1 MSNTV
6 KKIALLG
13 NPNAGKSSLFNQL
26 TGLRQ
31 KAGNFPGVTVERK
44 SGFAKLDAKLEVEVI
59 DLPGTYSLYPTS
71 LDERIAVNA
80 LININNQDHPD
91 VIIYIA
97 DVTHLERHLLLLTQI
112 IDLGFPIVVALNM
125 NDIAEQQNIQC
136 DEKKLSEALG
146 LDVFK
151 INGRTGE
158 GVDSIKSKIENIL
171 HNDVLHASFNN
182 DELNLS
188 NDTLNVSNQ
197 SNYTLNVS
205 NKIDNASHFYTLTN
219 EETTITEKIKEI
231 LPVKNDYHALLLLH
245 HAKKINF
252 LSKEKLSQLQQL
264 KATHH
269 FNSINNQLDEI
280 MQRYNH
286 FSPMVNSALS
296 KSFSNTKTLTDKIDF
311 VVTHKFFGP
320 VIFFAIMFLMFQAVF
335 TWSTIPMDFIDQQ
348 FAHLAMYLQS
358 VMSVNLF
365 SRLLTEGLIPG
376 ISGVLIFVPQIT
388 ILFFLITILE
398 EIGYMARAVF
408 MFDNIMQKFGLNGRS
423 IVALISGGACAIP
436 AIMSTRTIS
445 NWKERLITIMVTPLI
460 SCSARIPVFAVLI
473 GFIVPSYKLGGFN
486 SQGIV
491 FMMLYLIGIVAALT
505 ASFVFKKI
513 LKSEEYS
520 FLMLELPEY
529 RKPHWKNVIHTLI
542 EKIKA
547 FVFGA
552 GKIILLVSLML
563 WFLASFGP
571 FKKMEEAVNVA
582 KIESSLLHLNTTET
596 ELYIAS
602 KKLENSYAGF
612 AGRLIE
618 PLIKPLGFDW
628 KIGIALITSF
638 AAREVFVGTIST
650 LYSIGKDADNLTIKQ
665 KLQQEK
671 NKEGKP
677 VFTMA
682 VALSLVLFYLFA
694 MQCMST
700 LATVYRETKSWK
712 WPVIQFV
719 YMTGTAYIV
728 SFITFQIFK

>member
-1 MSNTV
+1 MSKTL

-26 TGLRQ
+26 TGMRQ
-31 KAGNFPGVTVERK
+31 KVGNFPGVTVERK
-44 SGFAKLDAKLEVEVI
+44 SGFAKLDANTEVEII

-80 LININNQDHPD
+80 LIDLNNQDHPD
-91 VIIYIA
+91 AIVYIA

-112 IDLGFPIVVALNM
+112 IDLNFPIVVALNM

-146 LDVFK
+146 LDIIK

-158 GVDSIKSKIENIL
+158 GVAEIKSSITQLLYSNTPMSHSHYYSLLNEEDSIAKK
-171 HNDVLHASFNN
+171 V
-182 DELNLS
+182 
-188 NDTLNVSNQ
+188 
-197 SNYTLNVS
+197 
-205 NKIDNASHFYTLTN
+205 ID
-219 EETTITEKIKEI
+219 II
-231 LPVKNDYHALLLLH
+231 PVKNKYHALLLLH
-245 HAKKINF
+245 HTNKINF
-252 LSKEKLSQLQQL
+252 LSKEQRIKLTQLIT
-264 KATHH
+264 THN
-269 FNSINNQLDEI
+269 FSPINNQLDEI
-280 MQRYNH
+280 MQRYNR
-286 FSPMVNSALS
+286 FSPIVNSVLS
-296 KSFSNTKTLTDKIDF
+296 KSFVHAKTITDKIDF

-320 VIFFAIMFLMFQAVF
+320 LIFFAIMFFMFQAIF
-335 TWSTIPMDFIDQQ
+335 AWSTIPMDFIDEQ
-348 FAHLAMYLQS
+348 FANLAVYLQS
-358 VMSVNLF
+358 VLPINVF

-388 ILFFLITILE
+388 ILFLLITILE

-423 IVALISGGACAIP
+423 IVALISGSACAIP

-473 GFIVPSYKLGGFN
+473 GFIIPSYKIGFFN

-491 FMMLYLIGIVAALT
+491 FMTLYLIGIIAALI
-505 ASFVFKKI
+505 ASYVFKKI

-529 RKPHWKNVIHTLI
+529 RKPHWKNVSYTLY
-542 EKIKA
+542 EKVSA

-552 GKIILLVSLML
+552 GKIILIVSLIL

-571 FKKMEEAVNVA
+571 SKKMQQAENLA
-582 KIESSLLHLNTTET
+582 KIESSLLHLNETET
-596 ELYIAS
+596 TLLIAS

-612 AGRLIE
+612 AGKLIE
-618 PLIKPLGFDW
+618 PIIKPLGFDW

-671 NKEGKP
+671 NSEGKP

-682 VALSLVLFYLFA
+682 VALSLILFYLFA

-712 WPVIQFV
+712 WPAIQLI

-728 SFITFQIFK
+728 SLITFQILK

>member
-1 MSNTV
+1 MSEALQ
-6 KKIALLG
+6 KIALLG

-31 KAGNFPGVTVERK
+31 KVGNFPGVTVERK
-44 SGFAKLDAKLEVEVI
+44 SGFIKLDDKREVEII

-80 LININNQDHPD
+80 LIDVNNKDYPD
-91 VIIYIA
+91 AIIYIL

-112 IDLGFPIVVALNM
+112 VDLGFPVLVALNM
-125 NDIAEQQNIQC
+125 NDIAAQQNIQC

-146 LDVFK
+146 IEFIK

-158 GVDSIKSKIENIL
+158 GIDIIKSKLPQLLSDNKTGVRTSSFYELAVDEKNIAAKVGAL
-171 HNDVLHASFNN
+171 
-182 DELNLS
+182 
-188 NDTLNVSNQ
+188 
-197 SNYTLNVS
+197 
-205 NKIDNASHFYTLTN
+205 
-219 EETTITEKIKEI
+219 
-231 LPVKNDYHALLLLH
+231 LPVKNEYHALLLAH
-245 HAKKINF
+245 HSKKINF
-252 LSKEKLSQLQQL
+252 LKEDKKQQL
-264 KATHH
+264 LGIVQQNN
-269 FNSINNQLDEI
+269 FNPINNQLDEI
-280 MQRYNH
+280 MQRYNK
-286 FSPMVNSALS
+286 FTPIVNTVLS
-296 KSFSNTKTLTDKIDF
+296 RSFNNARTLTDKIDF
-311 VVTHKFFGP
+311 VITHKFFGP
-320 VIFFAIMFLMFQAVF
+320 LIFFALMLFIFQAIF
-335 TWSTIPMDFIDQQ
+335 AWSVIPMDWIDQQ
-348 FAHLAMYLQS
+348 FANLATYLQT
-358 VMSVNLF
+358 VLPNTIL

-376 ISGVLIFVPQIT
+376 ISGVMVFVPQIT
-388 ILFFLITILE
+388 ILFLLITLLE
-398 EIGYMARAVF
+398 EVGYMARAVY

-473 GFIVPSYKLGGFN
+473 GFIIPSFKIGPFN
-486 SQGIV
+486 SQGLV
-491 FMMLYLIGIVAALT
+491 FMVLYLIGITAALI
-505 ASFVFKKI
+505 ASYVFKKI
-513 LKSEEYS
+513 LKSEEFS

-529 RKPHWKNVIHTLI
+529 RKPHWKNVFYTLY
-542 EKIKA
+542 EKVSS
-547 FVFGA
+547 FMFGA
-552 GKIILLVSLML
+552 GKIILMVSLVL

-571 FKKMEEAVNVA
+571 KKAMQEAVNVA
-582 KIESSLLHLNTTET
+582 TIESSLLHADKQTTE
-596 ELYIAS
+596 LLIAS
-602 KKLENSYAGF
+602 KKLEASYAGY

-618 PLIKPLGFDW
+618 PVIKPLGFDW

-650 LYSIGKDADNLTIKQ
+650 LYSIGKNADNMTIKQ

-671 NKEGKP
+671 NAEGKS

-712 WPVIQFV
+712 WPMIQFA

-728 SFITFQIFK
+728 SFVVYQIFK

>member
-1 MSNTV
+1 MLIEIEMSDTV

-80 LININNQDHPD
+80 LIDINNQDHPD

-136 DEKKLSEALG
+136 DENKLSQALG

-171 HNDVLHASFNN
+171 RNEA
-182 DELNLS
+182 LNSS

-219 EETTITEKIKEI
+219 EETTIAEKIKEI
-231 LPVKNDYHALLLLH
+231 LPVKNEYHALLLLH
-245 HAKKINF
+245 HAQKINF

-286 FSPMVNSALS
+286 FSPVVNSVLS
-296 KSFSNTKTLTDKIDF
+296 KSFSNAKTLTDKIDF
-311 VVTHKFFGP
+311 VVTHRFFGP
-320 VIFFAIMFLMFQAVF
+320 IIFFAIMFLMFQAIF
-335 TWSTIPMDFIDQQ
+335 AWSTIPMDFIDQQ

-358 VMSVNLF
+358 VMPVNLF

-473 GFIVPSYKLGGFN
+473 GFIVPSYKIGGFN

-505 ASFVFKKI
+505 ASFIFKKI

-542 EKIKA
+542 EKLKA

-552 GKIILLVSLML
+552 GKIILLVSLIL

-571 FKKMEEAVNVA
+571 SKKIEEAENIA
-582 KIESSLLHLNTTET
+582 KIESSLLHLDESAT
-596 ELYIAS
+596 ELRIAS
-602 KKLENSYAGF
+602 KKLENSYAGY

-618 PLIKPLGFDW
+618 PIIKPLGFDW

-694 MQCMST
+694 MQCIST

-719 YMTGTAYIV
+719 YMTGAAYII
-728 SFITFQIFK
+728 SLITFQVLK

>member
-1 MSNTV
+1 MSEALQ
-6 KKIALLG
+6 KIALLG

-31 KAGNFPGVTVERK
+31 KVGNFPGVTVERK
-44 SGFAKLDAKLEVEVI
+44 SGFIKLDDKREVEII

-80 LININNQDHPD
+80 LIDVNNKDYPD
-91 VIIYIA
+91 AIIYIL

-112 IDLGFPIVVALNM
+112 ADVGFPVLVALNM
-125 NDIAEQQNIQC
+125 NDIAAQQNIQC

-146 LDVFK
+146 IEFIK

-158 GVDSIKSKIENIL
+158 GIDIIKSKLTQLLSTDKAAIYKSQFYELIEEEKNIAAK
-171 HNDVLHASFNN
+171 VA
-182 DELNLS
+182 EL
-188 NDTLNVSNQ
+188 
-197 SNYTLNVS
+197 
-205 NKIDNASHFYTLTN
+205 
-219 EETTITEKIKEI
+219 
-231 LPVKNDYHALLLLH
+231 LPVKNEYHALLLAH
-245 HAKKINF
+245 HSKKINF
-252 LSKEKLSQLQQL
+252 LKEDKKQQLLSVLQQNN
-264 KATHH
+264 
-269 FNSINNQLDEI
+269 FNPINNQLDEI
-280 MQRYNH
+280 MQRYNK
-286 FSPMVNSALS
+286 FTPIVNTVLS
-296 KSFSNTKTLTDKIDF
+296 RSFSNARTLTDKIDF
-311 VVTHKFFGP
+311 VITNKIFGPLIFFG
-320 VIFFAIMFLMFQAVF
+320 LMLFIFQAIF
-335 TWSTIPMDFIDQQ
+335 AWSVIPMDWIDQQ
-348 FAHLAMYLQS
+348 FANLATYLQS
-358 VMSVNLF
+358 VLPDTIL

-376 ISGVLIFVPQIT
+376 VSGVMVFVPQIT
-388 ILFFLITILE
+388 ILFLLITLLE
-398 EIGYMARAVF
+398 EVGYMARAVY

-473 GFIVPSYKLGGFN
+473 GFIIPSFKIGPFN
-486 SQGIV
+486 SQGLV
-491 FMMLYLIGIVAALT
+491 FMVLYLIGITAALI
-505 ASFVFKKI
+505 ASYVFKKI
-513 LKSEEYS
+513 LKSEEFS

-529 RKPHWKNVIHTLI
+529 RKPHWKNVFYTLY
-542 EKIKA
+542 EKVSS
-547 FVFGA
+547 FMFGA
-552 GKIILLVSLML
+552 GKIILMISLVL

-571 FKKMEEAVNVA
+571 KKAMQEAVNVA
-582 KIESSLLHLNTTET
+582 TIESSLLHADKQTTD
-596 ELYIAS
+596 LLIAS
-602 KKLENSYAGF
+602 KKLEASYAGY

-650 LYSIGKDADNLTIKQ
+650 LYSIGKNADNMTIKQ

-671 NKEGKP
+671 NAEGKP

-700 LATVYRETKSWK
+700 LATVYRETKSLK
-712 WPVIQFV
+712 WPVIQFA
-719 YMTGTAYIV
+719 YMTGAAYIV
-728 SFITFQIFK
+728 SFVVYQIFK

>member
-1 MSNTV
+1 MSEALQ
-6 KKIALLG
+6 KIALLG

-31 KAGNFPGVTVERK
+31 KVGNFPGVTVERK
-44 SGFAKLDAKLEVEVI
+44 SGFIKLDDKREVEII

-80 LININNQDHPD
+80 LIDVNNKDYPD
-91 VIIYIA
+91 AIIYIL

-112 IDLGFPIVVALNM
+112 ADVGFPVLVALNM
-125 NDIAEQQNIQC
+125 NDIAAQQNIQC

-146 LDVFK
+146 IEFIK

-158 GVDSIKSKIENIL
+158 GIDIIKSKLPQLLSDNKMG
-171 HNDVLHASFNN
+171 VRTSSFYELAA
-182 DELNLS
+182 DEKSIAAKVGALLPI
-188 NDTLNVSNQ
+188 
-197 SNYTLNVS
+197 
-205 NKIDNASHFYTLTN
+205 KN
-219 EETTITEKIKEI
+219 E
-231 LPVKNDYHALLLLH
+231 YHALLLAH
-245 HAKKINF
+245 HSKKINF
-252 LSKEKLSQLQQL
+252 LKEDKKQQL
-264 KATHH
+264 LGIVQQTN
-269 FNSINNQLDEI
+269 FNPINNQLDEI
-280 MQRYNH
+280 MQRYNK
-286 FSPMVNSALS
+286 FTPIVNTVLS
-296 KSFSNTKTLTDKIDF
+296 RSFSNARTLTDKIDF
-311 VVTHKFFGP
+311 VITNKIFGPLIFFG
-320 VIFFAIMFLMFQAVF
+320 LMLFIFQAIF
-335 TWSTIPMDFIDQQ
+335 AWSVIPMDWIDQQ
-348 FAHLAMYLQS
+348 FANLATYLQS
-358 VMSVNLF
+358 VLPDTIL

-376 ISGVLIFVPQIT
+376 VSGVMVFVPQIT
-388 ILFFLITILE
+388 ILFLLITLLE
-398 EIGYMARAVF
+398 EVGYMARAVY

-473 GFIVPSYKLGGFN
+473 GFIIPSFKIGPFN
-486 SQGIV
+486 SQGLV
-491 FMMLYLIGIVAALT
+491 FMVLYLIGITAALI
-505 ASFVFKKI
+505 ASYVFKKI
-513 LKSEEYS
+513 LKSEEFS

-529 RKPHWKNVIHTLI
+529 RKPHWKNVFYTLY
-542 EKIKA
+542 EKVSS
-547 FVFGA
+547 FMFGA
-552 GKIILLVSLML
+552 GKIILMVSLVL

-571 FKKMEEAVNVA
+571 KKAMQEAVNVA
-582 KIESSLLHLNTTET
+582 TIESSLLHADKQTTD
-596 ELYIAS
+596 LLIAS
-602 KKLENSYAGF
+602 KKLEASYAGY

-650 LYSIGKDADNLTIKQ
+650 LYSIGKNADNMTIKQ

-671 NKEGKP
+671 NAEGKP

-682 VALSLVLFYLFA
+682 VSLSLVLFYLFA

-712 WPVIQFV
+712 WPVIQFA
-719 YMTGTAYIV
+719 YMTGAAYIV
-728 SFITFQIFK
+728 SFVVYQIFK